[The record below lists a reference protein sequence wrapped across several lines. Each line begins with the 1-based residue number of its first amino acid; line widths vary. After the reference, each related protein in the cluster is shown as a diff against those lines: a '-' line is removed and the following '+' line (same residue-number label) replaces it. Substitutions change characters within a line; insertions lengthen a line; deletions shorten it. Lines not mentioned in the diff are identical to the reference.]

1 MTEKK
6 IILIILDGWG
16 HGKKDEGDC
25 VYNAKT
31 PFIDSLYD
39 KYPNSELL
47 TFGEYV
53 GLPKG
58 QMGNSEVG
66 HLNIGSGRI
75 VFQDLMKINNAC
87 NDGSLEKNN
96 SLQKTFHYAKSNN
109 KTLHLIGLL
118 SDGGIHS
125 HQKHLYKICELA
137 QKEGVNQVFI
147 HVFTDGRDSDPING
161 KKYLQEQKKT
171 RLVLRLQV
179 YVVVIMQWIEIIGGK
194 ESS

>member
-1 MTEKK
+1 MLACQKVKWET
-6 IILIILDGWG
+6 
-16 HGKKDEGDC
+16 
-25 VYNAKT
+25 
-31 PFIDSLYD
+31 
-39 KYPNSELL
+39 
-47 TFGEYV
+47 
-53 GLPKG
+53 
-58 QMGNSEVG
+58 EVG

-137 QKEGVNQVFI
+137 QKKRSKSSFY
-147 HVFTDGRDSDPING
+147 SC
-161 KKYLQEQKKT
+161 
-171 RLVLRLQV
+171 V
-179 YVVVIMQWIEIIGGK
+179 Y
-194 ESS
+194 